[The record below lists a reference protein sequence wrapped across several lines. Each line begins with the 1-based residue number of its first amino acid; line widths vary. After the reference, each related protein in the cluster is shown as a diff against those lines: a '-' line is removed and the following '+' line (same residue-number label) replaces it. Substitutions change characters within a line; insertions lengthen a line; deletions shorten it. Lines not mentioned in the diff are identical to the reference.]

1 MFDSLDESI
10 RKDQDRTSSSA
21 QRMMRYAI
29 YAVAGALIF
38 GGLMFGVYKF
48 S

>member
-10 RKDQDRTSSSA
+10 RKDQDRISSSK

-29 YAVAGALIF
+29 YAVASALLF
-38 GGLMFGVYKF
+38 GGLMFGVYRF